1 MLDRS
6 QWLSDW
12 QHECLIDIVMLFTL
26 SIIFTRQSIKLRA
39 GAFYILSLDTF
50 IAVSISTSFIFSP
63 LSLIYVRITHSYVN
77 SSYSTSS
84 MIIVADYK
92 EILLGVH
99 VAEQYAIGEPLIT
112 RLRFCAASGSMF
124 SNRVRT
130 STRHL
135 PCFHFKKRVSR

>member
-50 IAVSISTSFIFSP
+50 IAIIK
-63 LSLIYVRITHSYVN
+63 R
-77 SSYSTSS
+77 SYSVFT
-84 MIIVADYK
+84 
-92 EILLGVH
+92 LLNNMQL
-99 VAEQYAIGEPLIT
+99 ENP
-112 RLRFCAASGSMF
+112 
-124 SNRVRT
+124 
-130 STRHL
+130 
-135 PCFHFKKRVSR
+135 